1 MVKWYMVYMVTK
13 LTILLNSEVRA
24 SLLCAR
30 ISRIIMHFPLSILI
44 GCRAGQFVIA
54 LNSDVTPADN
64 SFSHVDM
71 MSFLQIIVF
80 HM

>member
-1 MVKWYMVYMVTK
+1 MVYMVTK

-44 GCRAGQFVIA
+44 GCWHTAGQFVIA
-54 LNSDVTPADN
+54 LNSDVTPAD
-64 SFSHVDM
+64 D
-71 MSFLQIIVF
+71 VF
-80 HM
+80 YM